1 MSGVRVGWV
10 SGSLGGDGISVNAS
24 LEVETKEV
32 RCGWG
37 LILKGWGR
45 HGKSPVLPYSE
56 GHGSLRL
63 VLSRVRI

>member
-10 SGSLGGDGISVNAS
+10 SGSLGGDGISVKAS
-24 LEVETKEV
+24 LEVQTKEV

-45 HGKSPVLPYSE
+45 HGKHPVFHYSE
-56 GHGSLRL
+56 GHGSSRL
-63 VLSRVRI
+63 VLNRVRI

>member
-1 MSGVRVGWV
+1 MPNDVK
-10 SGSLGGDGISVNAS
+10 AS

-45 HGKSPVLPYSE
+45 HGKCPVLPYSE